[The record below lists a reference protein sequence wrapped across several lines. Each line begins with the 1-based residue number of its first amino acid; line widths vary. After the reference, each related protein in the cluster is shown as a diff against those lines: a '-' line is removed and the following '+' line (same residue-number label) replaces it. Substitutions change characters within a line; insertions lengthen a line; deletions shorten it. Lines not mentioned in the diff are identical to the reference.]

1 MNSEQDPRRSTILV
15 VDDSP
20 ENLAILKRVLGE
32 RYSVRPAINGK
43 VALKAAMVEPLPDLI
58 LLDIMMP
65 EMDGFEVCERLKEDP
80 LSREIPIIFITA
92 KDQVEDETRGLKAGA
107 VDYISK
113 PFSIPVVMARVAT
126 HLAMHAAH
134 VQIKQQY
141 IALQEMEKLRKDV
154 EAITRHDL
162 KTPIGGILS
171 CMELLLGDDSIP
183 PGEQKEFFHMIR
195 DSANQLQ
202 EMVNMS
208 MNLINMEQGRYEAV
222 LQPIALLPVFQR
234 ILTDHRVW
242 IERKRLTV
250 AITLDG
256 QPVRERQSFT
266 VLGDKTLCYTMFAN
280 LCKNALEAS
289 GTDQTVTI
297 ALHNADNQMASI
309 AIHNHGA
316 VPEAIRERFF
326 EKYVTHGKRGG
337 TGLGTYSSRLM
348 ATTQRGTISL
358 HSSEQEG
365 TTLTVTL
372 RQ

>member
-1 MNSEQDPRRSTILV
+1 MNSEQTHSRNTVLV

-20 ENLAILKRVLGE
+20 ENIAILKRVLGGQ
-32 RYSVRPAINGK
+32 YIVRPAINGK
-43 VALKAAMVEPLPDLI
+43 VALKAATVEPLPDLI
-58 LLDIMMP
+58 LLDVMMP
-65 EMDGFEVCERLKEDP
+65 EMDGFEVCKRLKADP
-80 LSREIPIIFITA
+80 VSRDIPVIFITA
-92 KDQVEDETRGLKAGA
+92 KDQVEDETRGFDAGA

-134 VQIKQQY
+134 VQLKQQY

-154 EAITRHDL
+154 DAITRHDL
-162 KTPIGGILS
+162 KTPISGILG
-171 CMELLLGDDSIP
+171 CMELLLDDDP
-183 PGEQKEFFHMIR
+183 PSPTEQKEFFLMIR
-195 DSANQLQ
+195 DSANRLQ

-222 LQPIALLPVFQR
+222 LQPMALLPILRR
-234 ILTDHRVW
+234 ILTDHRIW
-242 IERKRLTV
+242 IERKQLTTV
-250 AITLDG
+250 ITVNG
-256 QPVRERQSFT
+256 HPAQEQHAFT
-266 VLGDKTLCYTMFAN
+266 VQGDKTLCYTMLAN

-289 GTDQTVTI
+289 PASGTVTI
-297 ALHNADNQMASI
+297 ALQNGDNGMASI

-316 VPEAIRERFF
+316 VPEAIRDKFF

-348 ATTQRGTISL
+348 AETQQGSIRL
-358 HSSEQEG
+358 HSSEQDG
-365 TTLTVTL
+365 TTITVTL